1 MKVKY
6 LILFGNMFLSLFVL
20 AQNPILNKYTLG
32 EGLKFTGKNNSET
45 TIGGYIQPS
54 LEIKYNSSDS
64 LGTTD
69 VYNRFRMRRLRLKV
83 GGDLPKYKVEYRFQ
97 VDFSGT
103 PEIGDENNGLFF
115 DAWVAYNPSSKFQ
128 IKFGQSIAPTENLE
142 LLMGSN
148 TLQLPERSRLTSAFG
163 VVREFGIFTYGD
175 FKIAR
180 NFFVKPALAITN
192 GDGPNVFK
200 SDKGGF
206 KIGGR
211 IDFLPFGKFN
221 NFGQH
226 RQADVVR
233 ERTPKLLIGFIYS
246 INYGVSSRRGE
257 GNTITYLND
266 SLKEVLPNFTKYGAD
281 FLFKYRGFS
290 MLGEY
295 IQTLATV
302 PNDIFYRVRNDGS
315 LATTFLVNGV
325 QDVQNYVKGRM
336 MLGSGFNIQ
345 AGYFFKNRISVD
357 ARYATLK
364 TDVNSFLNNGTY
376 YNRPNYYT
384 LGISKYLS
392 KGYGFKIQASAT
404 YIEVSSGSLD
414 ILGKPLNNNEWVGN
428 IITTF
433 SF

>member
-1 MKVKY
+1 MKLKY
-6 LILFGNMFLSLFVL
+6 FILTSFIFTSLFVSS
-20 AQNPILNKYTLG
+20 QNPILNKYTFG

-45 TIGGYIQPS
+45 TINGYMQPS
-54 LEIKYNSSDS
+54 LEVKYNSNDS

-69 VYNRFRMRRLRLKV
+69 VYNRFRMRRLRLRV
-83 GGDLPKYKVEYRFQ
+83 GGDLPKYKIEYRIQ
-97 VDFSGT
+97 LDFSGT
-103 PEIGDENNGLFF
+103 PEIGDDANGSLF
-115 DAWVAYNPSSKFQ
+115 DAWIAYNPSSNFQ

-148 TLQLPERSRLTSAFG
+148 ALQLPERSRITSAFG

-175 FKIAR
+175 FKIWK
-180 NFFVKPALAITN
+180 NFFIKPALAITN
-192 GDGPNVFK
+192 GDGPNILK
-200 SDKGGF
+200 NDKGGF

-221 NFGQH
+221 NLGQF
-226 RQADVVR
+226 RQADEIR

-266 SLKEVLPNFTKYGAD
+266 SLQEVLPNFTKYGAD

-290 MLGEY
+290 LLGEY
-295 IQTLATV
+295 IQTLASV
-302 PNDIFYRVRNDGS
+302 PNDIFYKVRTDGS
-315 LATTFLVNGV
+315 LSTNFDVNGIP
-325 QDVQNYVKGRM
+325 NIENHVKGRM

-345 AGYFFKNRISVD
+345 AGYFFKSRISVD
-357 ARYATLK
+357 ARYASLRA
-364 TDVNSFLNNGTY
+364 DINSFLNNGSI

-404 YIEVSSGSLD
+404 YVEVSSGSLD
-414 ILGKPLNNNEWVGN
+414 VLGKPLNNNEWIGN
-428 IITTF
+428 LITTI